1 MRHAATLSAVG
12 GRSVRRVASVGENA
26 RVSNP
31 YAPPEDRPRTP
42 DGDRVDAPPAQ
53 HPWPPPAP
61 HHPPAVGPGA
71 PDRRPPDPE
80 QAARAQHLTRLF
92 GVLILS
98 SVLVATLPLP
108 WQAAGIAFAVAAL
121 VVAVRALVVSA
132 RARSRGLTPIIAVGV
147 VIALFW
153 SLLLGVQLALWPV
166 QQDKQDCLAGA
177 LTITATNACDA
188 QYVKDLDELRG
199 SLEPSGS

>member
-1 MRHAATLSAVG
+1 VRHGPTLSGTDGHAVRAG
-12 GRSVRRVASVGENA
+12 SFVGENA
-26 RVSNP
+26 GVSNP

-42 DGDRVDAPPAQ
+42 DGDRTDAPPAPQ
-53 HPWPPPAP
+53 PWPPATARPQVARSS
-61 HHPPAVGPGA
+61 A

-80 QAARAQHLTRLF
+80 LTARAQRLTRLF
-92 GVLILS
+92 GVLVLS

-108 WQAAGIAFAVAAL
+108 WQAAALAFGLGAL
-121 VVAVRALVVSA
+121 VVGVWALVVSGRA
-132 RARSRGLTPIIAVGV
+132 RARGLTPMIAVGV

-166 QQDKQDCLAGA
+166 QQDKQDCLQGA

-188 QYVKDLDELRG
+188 QYLKDLDELRG
-199 SLEPSGS
+199 SLQQQGS